1 VKEDGSMMLQFAK
14 SGVVVILLTALT
26 GTTGPKDNVQA
37 NQEAPKDE
45 KVVRYA
51 MPILKPLQTTADWS
65 GCVLDGKLRAAAP
78 EADHVVRDAMTWQKL
93 WKAWNGDRE
102 LPKVNFKEE
111 VLFVFTAR
119 GPNVPCLELYLCGGN
134 VCGTVG
140 RTCKGGPGFGYRIVK
155 VPQKEI
161 KSLFGRPIE

>member
-1 VKEDGSMMLQFAK
+1 MMQEFAK
-14 SGVVVILLTALT
+14 SVVVVMLLTGLT
-26 GTTGPKDNVQA
+26 GATGPKDNVQA
-37 NQEAPKDE
+37 NQAAPKDK
-45 KVVRYA
+45 KVVRHA

-65 GCVLDGKLRAAAP
+65 GYVLDGKLRATAP
-78 EADHVVRDAMTWQKL
+78 EVDHVVRDATTWQKL
-93 WKAWNGDRE
+93 WKAWNGGRE

-111 VLFVFTAR
+111 ELFVFTAL
-119 GPNVPCLELYLCGGN
+119 GPNVPCLKLHLLGGN

-161 KSLFGRPIE
+161 KSFFGRPIE

>member
-1 VKEDGSMMLQFAK
+1 MMQQFAK
-14 SGVVVILLTALT
+14 SAVAGMLLTGVA
-26 GTTGPKDNVQA
+26 GATGPNANPQA

-45 KVVRYA
+45 KVVRHA

-65 GCVLDGKLRAAAP
+65 GYVLDRKLRAAAP
-78 EADHVVRDAMTWQKL
+78 EVDHVVRDARTWRHL
-93 WKAWNGDRE
+93 WKAWSGDRE

-111 VLFVFTAR
+111 VLFVFTAL
-119 GPNVPCLELYLCGGN
+119 GPNVPSLKLHLWEGN
-134 VCGTVG
+134 VGGTV
-140 RTCKGGPGFGYRIVK
+140 RQTCKGGPGFGYRIVK